1 MVNNIL
7 YVNVHNVGWN
17 HGMDLTM
24 DLTFGVNILHYEG
37 RIEEGLFLVLMSILF
52 QNIYVGWVFFEKYFF
67 SGSLKKYIKIK

>member
-24 DLTFGVNILHYEG
+24 DLTLGVNILHYEG

-52 QNIYVGWVFFEKYFF
+52 QNIYVDEYFLKSIFFLVLWKNI
-67 SGSLKKYIKIK
+67 LK

>member
-1 MVNNIL
+1 
-7 YVNVHNVGWN
+7 
-17 HGMDLTM
+17 
-24 DLTFGVNILHYEG
+24 VNILHYEG